1 MKEQNP
7 TAPTLTDA
15 ARLAGVSRATVSSV
29 MKGHSDIPADTK
41 ERVMAAISQVGYRP
55 ILGGR
60 SMPTQRSGAFGF
72 VSDEIVTTPYAGKIF
87 EGAQDTAWKQGK
99 LLILANTKNDLQL
112 QAAALDMMIERQVE
126 GIIYATYYH
135 RPVTPPDLLWELP
148 SVLLDCFVP
157 DRSLPSVV
165 PDELAAARKATSV
178 LLEKGHKRVG
188 FLNNQDPIPATTA
201 RLQGYSDA
209 LAAHGIP
216 FDPALVTADS
226 SDPDGGMRCAQTLMQ
241 VPNPPTALFCFNDRM
256 AMGAYYALRKLGLRI
271 PEDVA
276 VMGFDNH
283 EIVAAALNPG
293 LSTMQLP
300 HYEMGTWA
308 FNYLLEHIHD
318 KGDTQPVQH
327 TIECPYIERS
337 SV

>member
-1 MKEQNP
+1 MQNP
-7 TAPTLTDA
+7 KPTNPTISDV
-15 ARLAGVSRATVSSV
+15 ARLADVSRTTVSLV
-29 MKGHSDIPADTK
+29 MKGNPDIPAETK
-41 ERVMAAISQVGYRP
+41 ERVMAAIAELGYRP
-55 ILGGR
+55 NLAAQ
-60 SMPTQRSGAFGF
+60 SVPTQGSGAFGF

-99 LLILANTKNDLQL
+99 LLILANTKNDPQL
-112 QAAALDMMIERQVE
+112 QAAALDMMMERQVE

-165 PDELAAARKATSV
+165 PDEVAAAHKATSV

-188 FLNNQDPIPATTA
+188 FLNNRDPIPATSA
-201 RLQGYSDA
+201 RLEGYSAA
-209 LAAHGIP
+209 LAEHGIP

-226 SDPDGGMRCAQTLMQ
+226 SDPDGGLRSALTVMQ
-241 VPNPPTALFCFNDRM
+241 APNPPTALFCFNDRM
-256 AMGAYYALRKLGLRI
+256 AMGAYYALRQLNLSI
-271 PEDVA
+271 PGDVA

-283 EIVAAALNPG
+283 EIVAAALSPG

-300 HYEMGTWA
+300 HYEMGKWA
-308 FNYLLEHIHD
+308 FNYLLEHMND
-318 KGDTQPVQH
+318 KGDIHPVQH
-327 TIECPYIERS
+327 IIECPYIERS